1 MIIYENKSFEGL
13 ILSQIDEKY
22 FIAETSMYHNTSYE
36 YCLDS
41 FELNSFLK
49 RGDFKRNKIKNKN
62 N

>member
-22 FIAETSMYHNTSYE
+22 FIAETFMYHNTSYE
-36 YCLDS
+36 DCLDS

-49 RGDFKRNKIKNKN
+49 RGDLKKKKDKE
-62 N
+62 

>member
-1 MIIYENKSFEGL
+1 MILYENKSFEGL

-36 YCLDS
+36 DCLDS

-49 RGDFKRNKIKNKN
+49 RGDLKKKKDKE
-62 N
+62 

>member
-1 MIIYENKSFEGL
+1 MMIIYENKSFEGL

-36 YCLDS
+36 DCLDS

-49 RGDFKRNKIKNKN
+49 RSDLKKKR
-62 N
+62 

>member
-1 MIIYENKSFEGL
+1 MMIIYENKSFEGL

-36 YCLDS
+36 DCLDS

-49 RGDFKRNKIKNKN
+49 RGDLKKKQDKE
-62 N
+62 

>member
-36 YCLDS
+36 DCLDS

-49 RGDFKRNKIKNKN
+49 RGDLKKKQDKE
-62 N
+62 